1 MKFEKD
7 ILWVLENNKPED
19 PIELWELIAW
29 IDFRQREVAS
39 YDELR
44 TAIKTLILNGEMKEI
59 AKLQYCK
66 TQGNETRSIFTKF
79 SESEYEEAVKKYREW
94 FDQELKRVEKEEEEP
109 MDIEIIRVT
118 WITDKKISKELKN
131 CFIEDLERKVEEEL
145 IFYPREISVYDK
157 EKRQISFRILS
168 INNVDAHE
176 VYDIISPLIKD
187 FIEKNGGKCEIHVA
201 NKGEEKKIYFIE
213 YE

>member
-19 PIELWELIAW
+19 PIELWDLIAW

-44 TAIKTLILNGEMKEI
+44 TAIKTMILNGEMKEI
-59 AKLQYCK
+59 TKLQYCK
-66 TQGNETRSIFTKF
+66 AQGDEPRGIFTEF

-94 FDQELKRVEKEEEEP
+94 FDQELKREEKEDEEP

-118 WITDKKISKELKN
+118 WTPDKNINKELKK
-131 CFIEDLERKVEEEL
+131 CFVENLEYKVEEEL
-145 IFYPREISVYDK
+145 MYYPREISVH
-157 EKRQISFRILS
+157 EKGKSHISLLILS
-168 INNVDAHE
+168 IDSTDAHE
-176 VYDIISPLIKD
+176 VYDTISPLIID
-187 FIEKNGGKCEIHVA
+187 FIEVNGGKCEIRVG
-201 NKGEEKKIYFIE
+201 NKGEEKKVYSVE
-213 YE
+213 HK

>member
-19 PIELWELIAW
+19 PIELWQLISW
-29 IDFRQREVAS
+29 IDFRQREIAS

-44 TAIKTLILNGEMKEI
+44 TTIKTLILNGKMKEKT
-59 AKLQYCK
+59 KLQYCK
-66 TQGNETRSIFTKF
+66 TQGNKTKGIFTEF

-118 WITDKKISKELKN
+118 WKTEKKINKELKN
-131 CFIEDLERKVEEEL
+131 CFVEDLEYEVEEEL
-145 IFYPREISVYDK
+145 MYYPREIEGYDK
-157 EKRQISFRILS
+157 GDHHISFWILS
-168 INNVDAHE
+168 IDDVDAHE
-176 VYDIISPLIKD
+176 VYDIISPLIRE
-187 FIEKNGGKCEIHVA
+187 FIEKNGGEIEIRVG
-201 NKGEEKKIYFIE
+201 NKGEEKKVYKVK
-213 YE
+213 